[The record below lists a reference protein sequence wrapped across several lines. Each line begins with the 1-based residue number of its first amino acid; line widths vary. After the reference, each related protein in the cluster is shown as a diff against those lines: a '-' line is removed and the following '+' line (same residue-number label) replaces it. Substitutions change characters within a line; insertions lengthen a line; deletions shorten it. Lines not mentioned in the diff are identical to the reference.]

1 METGMNGDR
10 DEWRQGWMETGM
22 NGDRDEW
29 RQG

>member
-10 DEWRQGWMETGM
+10 DEWSQGMETGM
-22 NGDRDEW
+22 NGDRDGW